1 MSTAGPSIGF
11 LGTSTSG
18 HAVVEL
24 TSSRIDSPPRC
35 VSNRNS
41 SNNDDGT
48 DVIDSRAEGILV
60 NDLKHVGSRTFFLES
75 TEVLIDIL
83 AISKSTLQSESNRF
97 CSHKARSRV
106 DNDRFEDLDSAADLA
121 SMGSLEVIIDRREV
135 LEERD
140 VEVVLVDV

>member
-1 MSTAGPSIGF
+1 MSTSGPLIGF
-11 LGTSTSG
+11 LRTSTIG

-24 TSSRIDSPPRC
+24 TSSRIDSPPWR
-35 VSNRNS
+35 VSNRTS

-48 DVIDSRAEGILV
+48 DVIDSRAEGISV

-75 TEVLIDIL
+75 TEVLMYIL
-83 AISKSTLQSESNRF
+83 AISESTLQSESNRF
-97 CSHKARSRV
+97 CSHKARDCV
-106 DNDRFEDLDSAADLA
+106 DNDRLEDLVSAADLA
-121 SMGSLEVIIDRREV
+121 SMGSLEVIMDRREV